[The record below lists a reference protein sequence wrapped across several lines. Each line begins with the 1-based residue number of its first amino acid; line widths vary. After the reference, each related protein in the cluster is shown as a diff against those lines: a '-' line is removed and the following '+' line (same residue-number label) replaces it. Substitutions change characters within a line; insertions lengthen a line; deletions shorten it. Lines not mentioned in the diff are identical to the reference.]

1 MLISTAGGGATKADK
16 EDCLRVIFW
25 LGTNAEAD
33 EKSTESA
40 TSSDKQILLVDNIVE
55 WSVSRG
61 GQDNKHS
68 DFSVVE

>member
-55 WSVSRG
+55 
-61 GQDNKHS
+61 
-68 DFSVVE
+68 